1 MANTQ
6 TTVPTFVPGQVLE
19 AAQLVNSAAT
29 GVPVFA
35 TTVTRDAG
43 FGGAGEKALAE
54 GQLCYL
60 ESTNVVQYY
69 DGAAWAT
76 LAPAPAVSSGL
87 TLIMSGTVSAG
98 VTVSILNAFSTTYD
112 FYTMRFSNLQT
123 ATNNT
128 QFNMQLGSSGSADT
142 GANYNTEGYL
152 QAAGLSGVS
161 VQSNAAFRISANQG
175 LIRNNLILDISS
187 PFLSTYTSFN
197 SQSWTDF
204 GTTGAAHQLNGVLKT
219 TTSYTDMFF
228 NNGNGDNI
236 GPFTYAL
243 FGYAK

>member
-6 TTVPTFVPGQVLE
+6 TTVPTFVSGQVLT
-19 AAQLVNSAAT
+19 AAQMMNSAAT

-43 FGGAGEKALAE
+43 FGGTGEKALAE

-87 TLIMSGTVSAG
+87 TLITSGTVSAG
-98 VTVSILNAFSTTYD
+98 ASVSILNAFSTTYD
-112 FYTMRFSNLQT
+112 FYSMRFSNLQM
-123 ATNNT
+123 ASDNVELR
-128 QFNMQLGSSGSADT
+128 MQLGSSGSADT
-142 GANYNTEGYL
+142 GSNYNSRGYSS
-152 QAAGLSGVS
+152 SGSLNPIGGTSESSFLVQPTMGTTRNVS
-161 VQSNAAFRISANQG
+161 F
-175 LIRNNLILDISS
+175 LELSS
-187 PFLSTYTSFN
+187 PFLSSATFFTAAGIGNYSGN
-197 SQSWTDF
+197 VYGSQVS
-204 GTTGAAHQLNGVLKT
+204 GVLKT
-219 TTSYTDMFF
+219 NTSYTDMFF
-228 NNGNGDNI
+228 SSNSGNAG
-236 GPFTYAL
+236 GFTFAL